1 MKHFTLLLL
10 LTIPFFSTAQLTNE
24 TITIGGQ
31 TRSYQLYVPV
41 GFNATTETPRM
52 LFILHGLGGTSSN
65 MVAAGFNYVADTARV
80 IVVYPQGALNSFGQA
95 SWNNGTGLSSSVDD
109 ISFFNALM
117 DRGLT
122 DFNVNPAKVFV
133 TGFSMGSIM
142 SHHLACALN
151 NRIAAIGTMAGT
163 MSTSDISSCN
173 PTYKTPVI
181 HLHGTAD
188 GTVPYDGT
196 ALPTLSLVAE
206 TMNFWRN
213 VHNCDATAD
222 STRLPDVASDNITV
236 DRFVYDNCNPVGSV
250 ELWRLN
256 NADHIYLYQPVN
268 DITEMLEVWKFFN
281 KWQHSSPST
290 LSISKKEYEE
300 FAIYPNPTN
309 EFITIE
315 SKFESMN
322 YSILNTQGQN
332 VLSGK
337 ISGKSIQLNCSDLKP
352 GIYFVNV
359 FSEDKT
365 FSEKLIIE

>member
-1 MKHFTLLLL
+1 MKQLALLFLV
-10 LTIPFFSTAQLTNE
+10 TIPFFSTAQLTSE

-31 TRSYQLYVPV
+31 TRSYQLYVPT
-41 GFNATTETPRM
+41 GFNVTTETPRM
-52 LFILHGLGGTSSN
+52 IFILHGLGGTSAN
-65 MVAAGFNYVADTARV
+65 MVSAGFNYVADTARV
-80 IVVYPQGALNSFGQA
+80 IVVYPQGALNSYGQT
-95 SWNNGTGLSSSVDD
+95 SWNNGTGLSSTVNDEAF
-109 ISFFNALM
+109 INALM
-117 DRGLT
+117 DRGLSE
-122 DFNVNPAKVFV
+122 FNVNPAKIYV

-163 MSTSDISSCN
+163 MSTSDISTCN

-188 GTVPYDGT
+188 GTVPYAGS

-206 TMNFWRN
+206 TMNFWKN

-222 STRLPDVASDNITV
+222 STQLPNVAADNITV

-281 KWQHSSPST
+281 KWQHSNPTT
-290 LSISKKEYEE
+290 LSLSKKDYQDL
-300 FAIYPNPTN
+300 AIYPNPAN

-315 SKFESMN
+315 SNFESMN
-322 YSILNTQGQN
+322 YSIVNAQGQS

-337 ISGKSIQLNCSDLKP
+337 ISGKSIQLNCSDLKS

-365 FSEKLIIE
+365 FVEKLIIK